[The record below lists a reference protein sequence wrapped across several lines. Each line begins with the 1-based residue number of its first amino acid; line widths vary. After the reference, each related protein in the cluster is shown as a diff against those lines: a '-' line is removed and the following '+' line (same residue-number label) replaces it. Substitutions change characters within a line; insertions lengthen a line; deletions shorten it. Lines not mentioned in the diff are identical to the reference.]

1 MVCDYE
7 DWMRGLGHKRTWVTG
22 WREVGDV
29 WLLKIGLCVCDK
41 DRRPPNL
48 IRGNSL
54 YLSLCWENPTPASH
68 LSHLPYHRGVILNQS
83 SLYFNTSCIMY
94 LLLCI
99 ENFCHRI
106 SLFLYFCAHGVWSLS
121 LDVRNSPQDLL
132 KLFECDADSSYG
144 LYTMGPL
151 GPGNAFLLSSDQ
163 NLAPVKNLKDWEQW
177 LNEVPLSRCWWW
189 RR

>member
-1 MVCDYE
+1 MFRKFRVLTFKILIDKLSVFYCSSISKNIRGVL
-7 DWMRGLGHKRTWVTG
+7 WSVIMKIGLGHKRTWVTG

-106 SLFLYFCAHGVWSLS
+106 SLFLYFCAHGV
-121 LDVRNSPQDLL
+121 
-132 KLFECDADSSYG
+132 
-144 LYTMGPL
+144 
-151 GPGNAFLLSSDQ
+151 
-163 NLAPVKNLKDWEQW
+163 
-177 LNEVPLSRCWWW
+177 
-189 RR
+189 

>member
-1 MVCDYE
+1 MFYCSSISKNI
-7 DWMRGLGHKRTWVTG
+7 RGVLWSVIM
-22 WREVGDV
+22 
-29 WLLKIGLCVCDK
+29 KIGCVVWGTKEPGSQGGGRSVMCGFSKPASVCDK

-54 YLSLCWENPTPASH
+54 YLSLCWENPTPATH

-144 LYTMGPL
+144 LNTMGPF
-151 GPGNAFLLSSDQ
+151 GSWQCFFVEFRSKFSS
-163 NLAPVKNLKDWEQW
+163 
-177 LNEVPLSRCWWW
+177 S
-189 RR
+189 

>member
-7 DWMRGLGHKRTWVTG
+7 DWVRGLGHKRTWVTG

-83 SLYFNTSCIMY
+83 SLYFNTSRIMY
-94 LLLCI
+94 LLWCI
-99 ENFCHRI
+99 ENFSHRFLVRFCI
-106 SLFLYFCAHGVWSLS
+106 FVHMGFDHWALMSATHHKTFWNFLNVTLTLVMVFIPWVRWVLAMLF
-121 LDVRNSPQDLL
+121 
-132 KLFECDADSSYG
+132 
-144 LYTMGPL
+144 
-151 GPGNAFLLSSDQ
+151 
-163 NLAPVKNLKDWEQW
+163 
-177 LNEVPLSRCWWW
+177 CWVQIKI
-189 RR
+189 